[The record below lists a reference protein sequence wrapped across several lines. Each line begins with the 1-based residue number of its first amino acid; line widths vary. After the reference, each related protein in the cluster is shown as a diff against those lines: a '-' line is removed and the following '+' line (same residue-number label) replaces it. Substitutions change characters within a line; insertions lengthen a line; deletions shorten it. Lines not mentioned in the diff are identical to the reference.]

1 MRDSELVAAI
11 VAGDPEGLAEAYDK
25 YASPLYTYC
34 RSLLRE
40 PADAADAVQD
50 TFVIAAS
57 RLAGLRDRDRL
68 RSWLYAVA
76 RNECR
81 RRMRESAAEVISA
94 PDEVPEV
101 TDESAE
107 VGTGAEREELRTLLR
122 SAVRGLNSGEQDL
135 IELQL
140 RQGLEAGEIADVLGV
155 SRNHAHALL
164 SRARDQLETSL
175 GALLVARTGR
185 EDCAALTAMLADW
198 DGQLTVLMRK
208 RLNRHIEQC
217 PVCDERRRRELAPAM
232 LLGLAPLAAIPVLA
246 APAGL
251 REQVLRLVSGDTP
264 EAAAHQAAV
273 LQRTRPFGHHG
284 FPKPLDPPKPVRLRT
299 RQVQAA
305 AAAAVVAV
313 IAAVVVIA
321 LALAGGSGRHGGPQA
336 AGGQTS
342 LAPGGGSTATG
353 ISGAPSSAAAGLP
366 GGPGQSAQPG
376 ASGASGAPGSGGG
389 HVSPS
394 PGGGGGPTPTPGTSP
409 APTVG
414 TSPGSTAPA
423 PSTSAPSPG
432 TSPSPTSPAPSASS
446 SKASPTPTPPPS
458 PKQGTLTVSPTTIL
472 LSPLLG
478 GSITIS
484 ASGGPVNW
492 SVSESG
498 SLAGKLSIAPTS
510 GTLASG
516 QSTSVSVSA
525 SGLASLDSQI
535 TVNPGGHQVT
545 VLLGVN
551 LGADQVVGMLTVNP
565 GGHVITIA
573 LVTRPSPSPS
583 PSQSGCPSP
592 GQPGPSAGHPEG
604 GGGGGG
610 GGCCG
615 GGDGNGCDAASADS
629 AVSAGP
635 GSFPPQ
641 HEGRLVD

>member
-68 RSWLYAVA
+68 RPWLYAVA

-81 RRMRESAAEVISA
+81 RRMRASATEVMSP

-101 TDESAE
+101 SDESAE

-140 RQGLEAGEIADVLGV
+140 RQGLEVGEIADVLGV

-164 SRARDQLETSL
+164 SRARDQLEVSL

-185 EDCAALTAMLADW
+185 DDCAALMTMLADW
-198 DGQLTVLMRK
+198 DGQLTALMRK

-217 PVCDERRRRELAPAM
+217 PVCTDRRRRELAPAM
-232 LLGLAPLAAIPVLA
+232 LLGLAPLAALPVVA

-251 REQVLRLVSGDTP
+251 REQVLRLVSSNTP
-264 EAAAHQAAV
+264 EAVAHRASVA
-273 LQRTRPFGHHG
+273 QRTAPFGHHG
-284 FPKPLDPPKPVRLRT
+284 FPKPLDPPKRMRWHT
-299 RQVQAA
+299 RQAQLAA
-305 AAAAVVAV
+305 GGATAAAVA
-313 IAAVVVIA
+313 AAVLIA
-321 LALAGGSGRHGGPQA
+321 LALTGGGSGHHGGAQA
-336 AGGQTS
+336 AAGQTS
-342 LAPGGGSTATG
+342 VAPGGAGSTGTG
-353 ISGAPSSAAAGLP
+353 TVGAPSSAAAGLP
-366 GGPGQSAQPG
+366 GGPGQSAGPT
-376 ASGASGAPGSGGG
+376 A
-389 HVSPS
+389 
-394 PGGGGGPTPTPGTSP
+394 PGGGGGHLSPSGTAGGGSGGPTPTAGVSP
-409 APTVG
+409 SPTAG
-414 TSPGSTAPA
+414 RSPSPTAPA
-423 PSTSAPSPG
+423 PSTGAPSPG
-432 TSPSPTSPAPSASS
+432 RSPSPTSPAPSASS
-446 SKASPTPTPPPS
+446 SKAPTPTSPPP
-458 PKQGTLTVSPTTIL
+458 PKQGTLTVSPTTIV

-484 ASGGPVNW
+484 AAGGPVDW
-492 SVSESG
+492 SVSVAG
-498 SLAGKLSIAPTS
+498 SLAGKLSVAPGS
-510 GTLASG
+510 GTLAAG
-516 QSTSVSVSA
+516 QSTSVAVSA

-545 VLLGVN
+545 VLVGVN
-551 LGADQVVGMLTVNP
+551 LGAESVGRLTVNP
-565 GGHVITIA
+565 GGHVITVV
-573 LVTRPSPSPS
+573 LVTRATPSPSPS
-583 PSQSGCPSP
+583 PSQSPCPSP
-592 GQPGPSAGHPEG
+592 SQSAPSAAHPD
-604 GGGGGG
+604 GG

-615 GGDGNGCDAASADS
+615 GSGDGCGGGNATAG
-629 AVSAGP
+629 AGP

-641 HEGRLVD
+641 HDGRLVD